1 MVAGASVAAAS
12 PTAGTVEMRDDVGNL
27 MGTTTGADA
36 VRDALALVTTS
47 RVGDTVP
54 WAITIGAGTY
64 GDFAVTQRNL
74 TIAGDPASGAVIS
87 GMGITD
93 DTSGGCVRITRGN
106 VTLDGITCRGA
117 TKTGIVATPPN
128 GEGGLVVR
136 NVAIEAAGADGISAI
151 GGTGIVIQNAVIT
164 DPKRSGI
171 RLASLTAAGP
181 YAVVGGSVTGAA
193 ANGLELD
200 DDVTKLSVTGLAI
213 SGTKG
218 SGVLSN
224 DAGNSDLTLQGVT
237 VASGAKDGIN
247 FGGGGLRLA
256 VRDSVVTGN
265 AGAGIRMAEGT
276 GFAVSGFTLDG
287 SNGGGDLLFTAD
299 DRTGG
304 AYTGLQAGGG
314 FSLPGD
320 PYAVRISAA
329 RAALPASAGG
339 RARSGAALS
348 IAATANTAKRRLVV
362 RFDAGG
368 TVWRGAGKWGKVNTS
383 RRIRGGAQA
392 LLGTSYL
399 GTASALYAPFG

>member
-1 MVAGASVAAAS
+1 MAGAAVAAAS
-12 PTAGTVEMRDDVGNL
+12 PAPGTVEVRDDVGNL
-27 MGTTTGADA
+27 IGTATGADA
-36 VRDALALVTTS
+36 VRDALALVATT
-47 RVGDTVP
+47 RVGDAVP
-54 WAITIGAGTY
+54 WAITLGAGTY
-64 GDFAVTQRNL
+64 GDFSVTQRNL
-74 TIAGDPASGAVIS
+74 TVAGDPATGVVVS
-87 GMGITD
+87 GMGVTD
-93 DTSGGCVRITRGN
+93 DTGGGCVRITRGN

-117 TKTGIVATPPN
+117 GRTGITVSPPN

-136 NVAIEAAGADGISAI
+136 NVTVDAPGADGVSAT
-151 GGTGIVIQNAVIT
+151 GGTGIVIQNVVVS

-181 YAVVGGSVTGAA
+181 YAVVGGSVAGAG

-200 DDVTKLSVTGLAI
+200 DDVTKLSVTGLSV
-213 SGTKG
+213 SGAKA

-237 VASGAKDGIN
+237 VTGGGKDGVSL
-247 FGGGGLRLA
+247 GGGGLRLA

-265 AGAGIRMAEGT
+265 AGAGIRLGEGT
-276 GFAVSGFTLDG
+276 GFTVSGFTLDG

-304 AYTGLQAGGG
+304 SFTGLQAGGG

-329 RAALPASAGG
+329 RAAVPASAGG

-348 IAATANTAKRRLVV
+348 IAATAPTAKRRLVV
-362 RFDAGG
+362 RFDAAGS
-368 TVWRGAGKWGKVNTS
+368 VWRGAGRWGKVTTS

-392 LLGTSYL
+392 ILGSSYL
-399 GTASALYAPFG
+399 GTATALYAPFG